1 MAFNQKTQS
10 FLAVLSKISVKS
22 YMSYLKETRNDLTR
36 RYRILIVQKRNDI
49 EALENILTKI
59 ENDESLEETKRLFL
73 RKLCNEEI
81 DVYLAHQDLRRAEFL
96 SDNS

>member
-1 MAFNQKTQS
+1 MLHSQQ
-10 FLAVLSKISVKS
+10 
-22 YMSYLKETRNDLTR
+22 TRHDLTR
-36 RYRILIVQKRNDI
+36 KYRILINQNRADL
-49 EALENILTKI
+49 EALENILKWI
-59 ENDESLEETKRLFL
+59 DNDESLEETRRRSL